1 MSRSIRMF
9 EIIQLLRVARRPM
22 TAQQIAEELEVN
34 KRTVYRDIVS
44 LQSMRVPIEG
54 EAGIGYIMR
63 PGYNLPPLMFN
74 AEEIEAIVVGL
85 SLLGRTGDAALQAA
99 STSVRR
105 KLDEVT
111 QPQNASTLYDLNL
124 FTSKWHDIPES
135 QIDPQSL
142 RQYVREEVKVN
153 IDYCALDGGLT
164 SRAILP
170 LALVYYVDV
179 VVLAAWCELREDF
192 RHFRIDRIDHH
203 QSQNQTFKSRSHELL
218 TKWKSTHDKSF

>member
-9 EIIQLLRVARRPM
+9 EIIQLLRVARRGE

-111 QPQNASTLYDLNL
+111 QPQNASTLDDLNL

-179 VVLAAWCELREDF
+179 VVLAAWCELREGF
-192 RHFRIDRIDHH
+192 RHFRIDRIARCEPTGEFFTDRGAGLRVSWRSMH
-203 QSQNQTFKSRSHELL
+203 QFSV
-218 TKWKSTHDKSF
+218 